1 MMTTDKAVFS
11 RIRVGAF
18 CLLALIAVQVVV
30 GATVR
35 ATGSGMGCPD
45 WPLCHGQW
53 LPAWNFESVLEY
65 AHRLV
70 GAVVSVS
77 LILLTAAVFLS
88 TRLRSAFA
96 GLAGLGLLLLII
108 LVSFGAM
115 TVAYDMPPAVV
126 ATHLELA
133 ALVALVWL
141 TLALRAGEVLGVRRQ
156 IPPPGLYRWAA
167 ILAFLACFFQ
177 LFLGAM
183 VSVSHAGLA
192 CPDFPTCFGMWIP
205 PLVGNVGVQVVH
217 RLGALVVAVCVFAL
231 VALFEIQG
239 AEWARGWVRL
249 AGLLLVAQ
257 IGLGAANVFYEVP
270 PLLSVLHL
278 LTGVSLFF
286 TLYIVVYACWP
297 SLWLVKTTLEE
308 GESASLP
315 LPLEKPRRP
324 LKERLA
330 AYYQLTKPTIVML
343 VVLTG
348 LPAIMIASNG
358 RVDVRLALAALFG
371 TACAAAS
378 AAVFNQFFERER
390 DKQMSRTATRPI
402 PAGLVTPREALVFAI
417 LLGACAAFTLMTYT
431 NWLATALAFGSLLFY
446 GFFYTLV
453 LKGSSPQNIV
463 IGGAAGASAP
473 LIGWA
478 AVTGEVG
485 WPAWVMFAIVFFW
498 TPPHF
503 WALAIYRLDDY
514 VAARVPM
521 FPVVYGIPATVRW
534 IAIYALML
542 VPLTLFLV
550 PLGAAGPIYFFS
562 ALFLGLGFLVM
573 AWRVLLTEDRRD
585 AIKLFAYS
593 IVYTLALF
601 TMLTLDAALGG
612 PRIGALVAWGF

>member
-1 MMTTDKAVFS
+1 MSSDRLAFS
-11 RIRVGAF
+11 RVRAGAW
-18 CLLALIAVQVVV
+18 LLLGLIALQVVL

-65 AHRLV
+65 MHRLV
-70 GAVVSVS
+70 GAVVS
-77 LILLTAAVFLS
+77 LALALLTIFVFYS
-88 TRLRSAFA
+88 KPLRSAFGA
-96 GLAGLGLLLLII
+96 LAGLGLLLLVI

-133 ALVALVWL
+133 ALVSLVWL
-141 TLALRAGEVLGVRRQ
+141 TLALRAGEALGGADTA
-156 IPPPGLYRWAA
+156 PPSGIYRWSVL
-167 ILAFLACFFQ
+167 LALVACFCQ

-192 CPDFPTCFGMWIP
+192 CPDFPTCFGMWLP
-205 PLVGNVGVQVVH
+205 PLIGNVGVQVVH
-217 RLGALVVAVCVFAL
+217 RIGALVVAAVVLTTIAL
-231 VALFEIQG
+231 VELQG
-239 AEWARGWVRL
+239 SDRARLWARL

-257 IGLGAANVFYEVP
+257 IGLGAANVFYEIP
-270 PLLSVLHL
+270 PVLSVLHL
-278 LTGVSLFF
+278 VTGMSLFV
-286 TLYIVVYACWP
+286 TLYLLTYATWP
-297 SLWLVKTTLEE
+297 RLWWAVSDVPREDVEKTSVNSLL
-308 GESASLP
+308 
-315 LPLEKPRRP
+315 PRRG
-324 LKERLA
+324 LREVLG

-348 LPAIMIASNG
+348 LPAVMIASRG
-358 RVDVRLALAALFG
+358 QVSLGLAVAALLG
-371 TACAAAS
+371 TALAAAS
-378 AAVFNQFFERER
+378 AAVFNQYFERER
-390 DKQMSRTATRPI
+390 DKQMTRTAERPI
-402 PAGLVTPREALVFAI
+402 PAGLVAPQSALIFAVVLGVVATGI
-417 LLGACAAFTLMTYT
+417 LALFT
-431 NWLATALAFGSLLFY
+431 NWLATFIALASLFFY

-514 VAARVPM
+514 VAAKVPM
-521 FPVVYGIPATVRW
+521 FPVVYGVPATTRW
-534 IAIYALML
+534 IAIYTLLL

-550 PLGAAGPIYFFS
+550 PLGAAGPVYFFS
-562 ALFLGLGFLVM
+562 ALLLGLGFLM
-573 AWRVLLTEDRRD
+573 FAWRVLVTEARRD
-585 AIKLFAYS
+585 AIRLFAYS

-601 TMLTLDAALGG
+601 LMLTVDAALGG
-612 PRIGALVAWGF
+612 PQLGTLIAWGR